1 MVFGK
6 YKKDRQ
12 KRKSEKTNTE
22 RTTPAV
28 RFPFVCFSHVSL
40 SVCLP
45 LTSLSCLSFFGCWCI
60 PFPKLIHRDALT
72 STLSIYY
79 MRILCARFSRR

>member
-28 RFPFVCFSHVSL
+28 RFLFVCFSHVSL
-40 SVCLP
+40 SHVFLSHV
-45 LTSLSCLSFFGCWCI
+45 SLCLSFFGCWCI
-60 PFPKLIHRDALT
+60 QFPKLIHRDRDAL
-72 STLSIYY
+72 LSLYIVYAY
-79 MRILCARFSRR
+79 T